1 MDLADV
7 TAVVEQVIAFDSV
20 GASLDETGWGSE
32 DVSEVSEVAEA
43 LEKSTSISFDDMVSI
58 SPMPGV

>member
-1 MDLADV
+1 MDSADV
-7 TAVVEQVIAFDSV
+7 TAVIEQVIAFDLV
-20 GASLDETGWGSE
+20 GVPLDETGWGSE

-43 LEKSTSISFDDMVSI
+43 LEELTSISFDDMVSI